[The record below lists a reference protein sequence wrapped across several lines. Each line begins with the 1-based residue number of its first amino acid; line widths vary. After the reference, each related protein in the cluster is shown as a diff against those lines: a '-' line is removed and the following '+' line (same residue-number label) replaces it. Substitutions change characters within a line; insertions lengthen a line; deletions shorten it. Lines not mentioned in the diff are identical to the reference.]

1 MLGFFTTK
9 GLLLKKFKSYGSI
22 IGLFGHIIK
31 QRKII
36 HSKRKISDIEIM
48 RSFCGTIKIPSEAN
62 DSRLN
67 NKFEKLLSTLC
78 KFSGYD
84 EIVREP

>member
-1 MLGFFTTK
+1 MLGFFATK
-9 GLLLKKFKSYGSI
+9 GLLLKKLKSYGSI
-22 IGLFGHIIK
+22 IGLLGHIIK

-36 HSKRKISDIEIM
+36 HNKRKINDSEIM
-48 RSFCGTIKIPSEAN
+48 HSFCGTIKIPLEAN
-62 DSRLN
+62 DSKLN
-67 NKFEKLLSTLC
+67 NKFEKLLNTLC